1 MRSHEDLQKRSS
13 CDLILLEIFIYFGR
27 SFEDF
32 RKKRF
37 EKEFVRKRGENLSKI
52 SINFL

>member
-1 MRSHEDLQKRSS
+1 VGRSS
-13 CDLILLEIFIYFGR
+13 K
-27 SFEDF
+27 DF

-52 SINFL
+52 FINFLLKRSFENFWKRFL